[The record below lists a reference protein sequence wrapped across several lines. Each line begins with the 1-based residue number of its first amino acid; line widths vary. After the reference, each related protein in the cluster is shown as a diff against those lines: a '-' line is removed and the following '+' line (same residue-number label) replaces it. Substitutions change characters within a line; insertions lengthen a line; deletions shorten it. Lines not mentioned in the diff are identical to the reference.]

1 MPSQCEIT
9 AYSQAGP
16 AKLALPVEPA
26 SSASPALGPASCPA
40 EQESMCPDYIQP
52 ASSERSAAEA
62 AAFKCA
68 AAGPCPAVSGVPDHT

>member
-26 SSASPALGPASCPA
+26 SSASPAPGPASCPA
-40 EQESMCPDYIQP
+40 EKESMCPDFDQI
-52 ASSERSAAEA
+52 ASPERSAAEA

-68 AAGPCPAVSGVPDHT
+68 AAGLGPARNGVPDHT